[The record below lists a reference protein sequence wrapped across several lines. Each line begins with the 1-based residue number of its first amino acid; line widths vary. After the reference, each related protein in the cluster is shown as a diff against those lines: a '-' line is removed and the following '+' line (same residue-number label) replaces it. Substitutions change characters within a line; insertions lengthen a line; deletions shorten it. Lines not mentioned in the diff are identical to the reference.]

1 MSAVACLLRS
11 QRQGKE
17 RLQSR
22 ESAPRVE
29 SPYGRAGRPAVA
41 APLTAVLVC
50 VLACPAAAA
59 LSSGQQVRT
68 AFSSSPCHGAPS
80 LPGATLFASR
90 DLYCVFL
97 TARPGL
103 EPAGGRLELRTPP
116 SPFGV
121 AVNVAGNH
129 LYEGVLTL
137 EGLPEPET
145 LGEYEHFVAWLA
157 TPLFDVVHNL
167 GPVSNGARS
176 IGEIS
181 LNKFMILV
189 TAEARTDASEWEGRL
204 VLRASSP
211 SARMSPPDM
220 QEFLIGATGTQGDG
234 AGAAEGGPHAE
245 ERAASTDMAMAG
257 HGHRGDGPVGPD
269 GWPRPPMM
277 PGLTMFPALMA
288 LDAPNSA
295 PFLPATAGQP
305 SRNSQD
311 VREGAAAAPFDPAAL
326 PLARPRE
333 VVPLED
339 GDAIAL
345 EAGLV
350 RRRIRGRDHVMYAF
364 NGQYPGPLLHV
375 PEAATVT
382 VDFTNSVPWP
392 TTIHWHGLRLDN
404 ASDGVPGVTQEPVQP
419 GETFRYEVFF
429 KDPGVYW
436 YHPHHRED
444 VLKDLGLYGNMLVE
458 PSHPDYYAPAD
469 REEVV
474 MLDDFLMAGDQIM
487 PFGEERSTHA
497 FMGRFG
503 NLMLVNGEPEYE
515 LSVEAGEVVR
525 LYLTN
530 VSNTRT
536 FNLSFANAGGGAQ
549 LTRTSGGAQPGE
561 ISKAPL
567 DGTGPAV
574 RMKVI
579 GTDVSA
585 FEREEWVE
593 SIVLSP
599 AERYV
604 VHVRFGR
611 PGHLLMVNRVQGIDH
626 LGGAFFSETDTLGVV
641 RVAAAEPGAEPSQ
654 AAIAFDSLRTNVPAA
669 REIAL
674 FRDYFDDP
682 VDHELTFTLETS
694 NVPFVVD
701 RLMRFDSAYFHPV
714 EWSGTMPMMNWNS
727 TSDQVR
733 WIVRDPSTGRENM
746 EIGWEFRVGDVV
758 KVRLHNERRS
768 FHAMQH
774 PFHIHGQRFL
784 VLSRNGVPNENLAWK
799 DTVLLPTGTTTDILL
814 EITNPG
820 RWMAHCHISEH
831 LESGM
836 RTLFTVNR

>member
-1 MSAVACLLRS
+1 MTERLPGRVSAPGVNSSYGSAGWPAGVGPLAVA
-11 QRQGKE
+11 
-17 RLQSR
+17 
-22 ESAPRVE
+22 
-29 SPYGRAGRPAVA
+29 
-41 APLTAVLVC
+41 LTC
-50 VLACPAAAA
+50 VLACSAMASPA
-59 LSSGQQVRT
+59 SGQQVRT
-68 AFSSSPCHGAPS
+68 AFSPSSPCDDAPS
-80 LPGATLFASR
+80 LPGATLSASR
-90 DLYCVFL
+90 DLYCIFL

-103 EPAGGRLELRTPP
+103 EPASGRLELRTPP

-121 AVNVAGNH
+121 AVNAAGNH

-145 LGEYEHFVAWLA
+145 LGEYRHFVAWLA
-157 TPLFDVVHNL
+157 TPLFDVVQNL
-167 GPVSNGARS
+167 GPVSNGTHS

-189 TAEARTDASEWEGRL
+189 TAETRTDASEWDGRL

-220 QEFLIGATGTQGDG
+220 QEFLIGATGTQGG
-234 AGAAEGGPHAE
+234 AAGATAGGAPAEAD
-245 ERAASTDMAMAG
+245 AASADMAMAG
-257 HGHRGDGPVGPD
+257 HDHHGGGAAGPGR
-269 GWPRPPMM
+269 WPRPPMM

-288 LDAPNSA
+288 LDAPNVA
-295 PFLPATAGQP
+295 PFA
-305 SRNSQD
+305 
-311 VREGAAAAPFDPAAL
+311 PAASLDPTTL

-333 VVPLED
+333 IVPLED

-382 VDFTNSVPWP
+382 VEFTNSVPWP

-419 GETFRYEVFF
+419 DETFRYEVFF
-429 KDPGVYW
+429 KDPGIYW

-458 PSHPDYYAPAD
+458 PSQPDYYAPAD

-474 MLDDFLMAGDQIM
+474 MLDDFLMTGDQIM
-487 PFGEERSTHA
+487 PFGEERATHA

-503 NLMLVNGEPEYE
+503 NLMLVNGEPDYE
-515 LSVEAGEVVR
+515 LSATAGEVVR

-536 FNLSFANAGGGAQ
+536 FNLSFA
-549 LTRTSGGAQPGE
+549 
-561 ISKAPL
+561 
-567 DGTGPAV
+567 GTGEGV

-604 VHVRFGR
+604 VHVRFEQ
-611 PGHLLMVNRVQGIDH
+611 PGDFVMVNRVQGIDH
-626 LGGAFFSETDTLGVV
+626 LGGAFFPETDTLGVV
-641 RVAAAEPGAEPSQ
+641 RVATAEPGAEPSQ
-654 AAIAFDSLRTNVPAA
+654 AAIAFDSLRTNVHAA

-682 VDHELTFTLETS
+682 VDHELTFTLETD

-727 TSDQVR
+727 TSDEVR
-733 WIVRDPSTGRENM
+733 WIVREPATGRENM
-746 EIGWEFRVGDVV
+746 EIDWEFQVGDVV

-784 VLSRNGVPNENLAWK
+784 VLSRNGVRNENLAWK

-836 RTLFTVNR
+836 RTLFTVNRE

>member
-1 MSAVACLLRS
+1 MTFGIVPTWVWAVSALAFPSALLGHANVA
-11 QRQGKE
+11 
-17 RLQSR
+17 
-22 ESAPRVE
+22 P
-29 SPYGRAGRPAVA
+29 
-41 APLTAVLVC
+41 
-50 VLACPAAAA
+50 
-59 LSSGQQVRT
+59 
-68 AFSSSPCHGAPS
+68 SPCDDTPPPS
-80 LPGATLFASR
+80 GTTLSASR
-90 DLYCVFL
+90 DLYCIFL

-103 EPAGGRLELRTPP
+103 EPAKGRMELRTPP

-121 AVNVAGNH
+121 AVNAAGNH

-137 EGLPEPET
+137 EGLPEPAS
-145 LGEYEHFVAWLA
+145 LGDYQHYVAWLA

-167 GPVSNGARS
+167 GVVSNGTRS

-181 LNKFMILV
+181 LNKFMVLV
-189 TAEARTDASEWEGRL
+189 TAEARADAQEWEGAL
-204 VLRASSP
+204 VLRATSP

-220 QEFLIGATGTQGDG
+220 QEFLIGATGTAGGDE
-234 AGAAEGGPHAE
+234 AETGE
-245 ERAASTDMAMAG
+245 MAG
-257 HGHRGDGPVGPD
+257 HAHHGGGAIGPGE
-269 GWPRPPMM
+269 WPQPVMM
-277 PGLTMFPALMA
+277 TGLTMFPALMA
-288 LDAPNSA
+288 LDPPDVA
-295 PFLPATAGQP
+295 PFLPETVAAGP
-305 SRNSQD
+305 L
-311 VREGAAAAPFDPAAL
+311 DPTTL
-326 PLARPRE
+326 PTARPRGI
-333 VVPLED
+333 VSLDD
-339 GDAIAL
+339 GDEIAL

-382 VDFTNSVPWP
+382 VEFTNSVPWP

-404 ASDGVPGVTQEPVQP
+404 ASDGVPGVTQEPVEP

-458 PSHPDYYAPAD
+458 PRQPDYYAPAD
-469 REEVV
+469 REEAIT
-474 MLDDFLMAGDQIM
+474 LDDFLMVGEQIM

-515 LSVEAGEVVR
+515 LSVVAGEVVR

-536 FNLSFANAGGGAQ
+536 FNVSFAA
-549 LTRTSGGAQPGE
+549 TD
-561 ISKAPL
+561 
-567 DGTGPAV
+567 DGTDTETDAAGDAGPPLPGV

-579 GTDVSA
+579 GTDIGA

-599 AERYV
+599 AERYI
-604 VHVRFGR
+604 VHARFERAGD
-611 PGHLLMVNRVQGIDH
+611 LLMVNRVQGIDH
-626 LGGAFFSETDTLGVV
+626 LGGAFFPETDTLGVV
-641 RVAAAEPGAEPSQ
+641 HVAAATPDAVPSQ
-654 AAIAFDSLRTNVPAA
+654 AAIAFDTLRTNVHAA
-669 REIAL
+669 QEIAL

-682 VDHELTFTLETS
+682 VDHELTFTLETGAI
-694 NVPFVVD
+694 PFVVD

-727 TSDQVR
+727 TTDNVH
-733 WIVRDPSTGRENM
+733 WIVRDPATGRENM
-746 EIGWEFRVGDVV
+746 EIDWEFRVGDVV
-758 KVRLHNERRS
+758 KLRLHNERRS

-814 EITNPG
+814 EVTNPG

-836 RTLFTVNR
+836 RTLFTVRP

>member
-1 MSAVACLLRS
+1 M
-11 QRQGKE
+11 
-17 RLQSR
+17 
-22 ESAPRVE
+22 
-29 SPYGRAGRPAVA
+29 A
-41 APLTAVLVC
+41 ATWL
-50 VLACPAAAA
+50 AA
-59 LSSGQQVRT
+59 LSAIASPAATQQSAAT
-68 AFSSSPCHGAPS
+68 SPSSPCDDAPPP
-80 LPGATLFASR
+80 PGATLSASR
-90 DLYCVFL
+90 DLYCIFL

-103 EPAGGRLELRTPP
+103 EPATGRLELRPPP

-121 AVNVAGNH
+121 AVNAAGNH

-137 EGLPEPET
+137 EGLPEPGS
-145 LGEYEHFVAWLA
+145 LGEYQHFVAWLA

-167 GPVSNGARS
+167 GVVSNGARS

-181 LNKFMILV
+181 LNKFMILI
-189 TAEARTDASEWEGRL
+189 TAEARADLPEWEGAL
-204 VLRASSP
+204 VLRATSP

-220 QEFLIGATGTQGDG
+220 QEFLIGATGTLGGGED
-234 AGAAEGGPHAE
+234 AAAQDTP
-245 ERAASTDMAMAG
+245 MAG
-257 HGHRGDGPVGPD
+257 HDHHGGGAMGPGE
-269 GWPRPPMM
+269 WPRPPMM
-277 PGLTMFPALMA
+277 AGLTMFPALMA
-288 LDAPNSA
+288 LDPPSVT
-295 PFLPATAGQP
+295 PFLPATAAGSLASP
-305 SRNSQD
+305 L
-311 VREGAAAAPFDPAAL
+311 DPATL

-333 VVPLED
+333 VVPLDD

-382 VDFTNSVPWP
+382 VEFTNSVPWP

-429 KDPGVYW
+429 KDPGIYW

-458 PSHPDYYAPAD
+458 PRQPDYYAPAD
-469 REEVV
+469 REEVI
-474 MLDDFLMAGDQIM
+474 MLDDFLMAGDEIM

-515 LSVEAGEVVR
+515 LSVDAGEVVR

-536 FNLSFANAGGGAQ
+536 FNLSFA
-549 LTRTSGGAQPGE
+549 
-561 ISKAPL
+561 
-567 DGTGPAV
+567 GTGDGDPQPDDARPYV

-579 GTDVSA
+579 GADVGA

-599 AERYV
+599 AERYI
-604 VHVRFGR
+604 VHARFDR
-611 PGHLLMVNRVQGIDH
+611 PGDLLVVNRVQGIDH
-626 LGGAFFSETDTLGVV
+626 LGGAFFPETDTLGVV
-641 RVAAAEPGAEPSQ
+641 RVAAAEPGGAPSQ
-654 AAIAFDSLRTNVPAA
+654 AAIAFDTLRTNVHAA

-694 NVPFVVD
+694 GIPFVVD

-727 TSDQVR
+727 TSEEVR
-733 WIVRDPSTGRENM
+733 WIVREPATGRENM
-746 EIGWEFRVGDVV
+746 DIGWEFRVGDVI
-758 KVRLHNERRS
+758 KLRLHNERRS

-799 DTVLLPTGTTTDILL
+799 DTVLLPTGTITDILL
-814 EITNPG
+814 EVTNPG

-836 RTLFTVNR
+836 RTLFTVNP

>member
-1 MSAVACLLRS
+1 MSATWL
-11 QRQGKE
+11 
-17 RLQSR
+17 
-22 ESAPRVE
+22 
-29 SPYGRAGRPAVA
+29 
-41 APLTAVLVC
+41 
-50 VLACPAAAA
+50 AA
-59 LSSGQQVRT
+59 LSAIASPAATQQSAAT
-68 AFSSSPCHGAPS
+68 TPSSPCDDAPPP
-80 LPGATLFASR
+80 PGATLFASR
-90 DLYCVFL
+90 DLYCIFL

-103 EPAGGRLELRTPP
+103 EPATGRLELRPPP

-121 AVNVAGNH
+121 AVNAAGNH
-129 LYEGVLTL
+129 LYEGLLTL
-137 EGLPEPET
+137 EGLPEPGS
-145 LGEYEHFVAWLA
+145 LGEYQHFVAWLA

-167 GPVSNGARS
+167 GVVSNGARS

-189 TAEARTDASEWEGRL
+189 TAEARVDLPEWEGAL
-204 VLRASSP
+204 VLRATSP

-220 QEFLIGATGTQGDG
+220 QEFLIGATGTLGGGED
-234 AGAAEGGPHAE
+234 AAAQDTP
-245 ERAASTDMAMAG
+245 MAG
-257 HGHRGDGPVGPD
+257 HDHHGGGAREPGE
-269 GWPRPPMM
+269 WPRPPMM

-288 LDAPNSA
+288 LDPPSVA
-295 PFLPATAGQP
+295 PFLPATAAGSLASP
-305 SRNSQD
+305 L
-311 VREGAAAAPFDPAAL
+311 DPATL
-326 PLARPRE
+326 PVARPRE
-333 VVPLED
+333 VVPLDD

-382 VDFTNSVPWP
+382 VEFTNSVPWP

-429 KDPGVYW
+429 KDPGIYW

-458 PSHPDYYAPAD
+458 PRQPDYYAPAD
-469 REEVV
+469 REEVI
-474 MLDDFLMAGDQIM
+474 MLDDFLMAGDEIM

-515 LSVEAGEVVR
+515 LSVDAGEVVR

-536 FNLSFANAGGGAQ
+536 FNLSFA
-549 LTRTSGGAQPGE
+549 
-561 ISKAPL
+561 
-567 DGTGPAV
+567 GTGDGDPQPDDARPYV

-579 GTDVSA
+579 GADVGA

-599 AERYV
+599 AERYI
-604 VHVRFGR
+604 VHARFDR
-611 PGHLLMVNRVQGIDH
+611 PGDLLVVNRVQGIDH
-626 LGGAFFSETDTLGVV
+626 LGGAFFPETDTLGVV
-641 RVAAAEPGAEPSQ
+641 RVAAAAPGGVPSQ
-654 AAIAFDSLRTNVPAA
+654 AAIAFDTLRTNVHAA

-694 NVPFVVD
+694 GIPFVVD

-727 TSDQVR
+727 TSEEVR
-733 WIVRDPSTGRENM
+733 WIVREPATGRENM
-746 EIGWEFRVGDVV
+746 DIGWEFRVGDVI
-758 KVRLHNERRS
+758 KLRLHNERRS

-814 EITNPG
+814 EVTNPG

-836 RTLFTVNR
+836 RTLFTVNP

>member
-1 MSAVACLLRS
+1 MTEQLRGLAS
-11 QRQGKE
+11 THGIN
-17 RLQSR
+17 
-22 ESAPRVE
+22 
-29 SPYGRAGRPAVA
+29 SPAGCAGRPVAAGPLAVA
-41 APLTAVLVC
+41 LAC
-50 VLACPAAAA
+50 VLACPAAAAAA

-68 AFSSSPCHGAPS
+68 AFPSSSPCDDAPS
-80 LPGATLFASR
+80 LPGAILSASR

-103 EPAGGRLELRTPP
+103 ESASGRLELRTPS

-121 AVNVAGNH
+121 AVNAAGHH

-137 EGLPEPET
+137 EGLPEPGV
-145 LGEYEHFVAWLA
+145 LGEYQHFVAWLA
-157 TPLFDVVHNL
+157 TPLFDVVRNL
-167 GPVSNGARS
+167 GPVSNGTRS
-176 IGEIS
+176 IGQIS

-189 TAEARTDASEWEGRL
+189 TAEEQTDAPEWEGRL

-220 QEFLIGATGTQGDG
+220 QEFLIGATGTQGD
-234 AGAAEGGPHAE
+234 AAEAAEGVPPGEA
-245 ERAASTDMAMAG
+245 RAVSTEMAMAG
-257 HGHRGDGPVGPD
+257 HGHHGDARGSPN

-288 LDAPNSA
+288 IDAPNVG
-295 PFLPATAGQP
+295 PFLPATAGQLDRGSEETRER
-305 SRNSQD
+305 SRN
-311 VREGAAAAPFDPAAL
+311 AAAPLDPTTL
-326 PLARPRE
+326 PLARPRQI
-333 VVPLED
+333 VPLED

-429 KDPGVYW
+429 KDPGIYW

-458 PSHPDYYAPAD
+458 PNHPNYYAPAD

-503 NLMLVNGEPEYE
+503 NLMLVNGEPDYE
-515 LSVEAGEVVR
+515 LSVDAGEVVR

-536 FNLSFANAGGGAQ
+536 FNLSFAKAGEGAQ
-549 LTRTSGGAQPGE
+549 GDRTS
-561 ISKAPL
+561 
-567 DGTGPAV
+567 PAV

-604 VHVRFGR
+604 THVQFER
-611 PGHLLMVNRVQGIDH
+611 PGDFVMVNRVQGIDH
-626 LGGAFFSETDTLGVV
+626 LGGAFFPETDTLGVV
-641 RVAAAEPGAEPSQ
+641 HVAATEPGAEPSQ

-674 FRDYFDDP
+674 FRDHFDAP

-727 TSDQVR
+727 TSDEVR
-733 WIVRDPSTGRENM
+733 WIVREPSTGRENM
-746 EIGWEFRVGDVV
+746 EINWEFKVGDVV

-836 RTLFTVNR
+836 RTLFTVTR

>member
-1 MSAVACLLRS
+1 M
-11 QRQGKE
+11 
-17 RLQSR
+17 
-22 ESAPRVE
+22 
-29 SPYGRAGRPAVA
+29 A
-41 APLTAVLVC
+41 ATWL
-50 VLACPAAAA
+50 AA
-59 LSSGQQVRT
+59 LSAIASPAATQQSAAT
-68 AFSSSPCHGAPS
+68 SPSSPCDDAPPP
-80 LPGATLFASR
+80 PGATLSASR
-90 DLYCVFL
+90 DLYCIFL

-103 EPAGGRLELRTPP
+103 EPATGRLELRPPP

-121 AVNVAGNH
+121 AVNAAGNH

-137 EGLPEPET
+137 EGLPEPGS
-145 LGEYEHFVAWLA
+145 LGEYQHFVAWLA

-167 GPVSNGARS
+167 GVVSNGARS

-181 LNKFMILV
+181 LNKFMILI
-189 TAEARTDASEWEGRL
+189 TAEARADLPEWEGAL
-204 VLRASSP
+204 VLRATSP

-220 QEFLIGATGTQGDG
+220 QEFLIGATGTLGGGED
-234 AGAAEGGPHAE
+234 AAAQDTP
-245 ERAASTDMAMAG
+245 MAG
-257 HGHRGDGPVGPD
+257 HDHHGGGAREPGE
-269 GWPRPPMM
+269 WPRPPMM

-288 LDAPNSA
+288 LDPPSVT
-295 PFLPATAGQP
+295 PFLPATAAGSLASP
-305 SRNSQD
+305 L
-311 VREGAAAAPFDPAAL
+311 DPATL

-333 VVPLED
+333 VVPLDD

-382 VDFTNSVPWP
+382 VEFTNSVPWP

-429 KDPGVYW
+429 KDPGIYW

-458 PSHPDYYAPAD
+458 PRQPDYYAPAD
-469 REEVV
+469 REEVI
-474 MLDDFLMAGDQIM
+474 MLDDFLMAGDEIM

-515 LSVEAGEVVR
+515 LSVDAGEVVR

-536 FNLSFANAGGGAQ
+536 FNLSFA
-549 LTRTSGGAQPGE
+549 
-561 ISKAPL
+561 
-567 DGTGPAV
+567 GTGDGDPQPDDARPYV

-579 GTDVSA
+579 GADVGA

-599 AERYV
+599 AERYI
-604 VHVRFGR
+604 VHALFDR
-611 PGHLLMVNRVQGIDH
+611 PGDLLVVNRVQGIDH
-626 LGGAFFSETDTLGVV
+626 LGGAFFPETDTLGVV
-641 RVAAAEPGAEPSQ
+641 RVAAAAPGGVPSQ
-654 AAIAFDSLRTNVPAA
+654 AAIAFDTLRTNVHAA

-694 NVPFVVD
+694 GIPFVVD

-727 TSDQVR
+727 TSEEVR
-733 WIVRDPSTGRENM
+733 WIVREPATGRENM
-746 EIGWEFRVGDVV
+746 DIGWEFRVGDVI
-758 KVRLHNERRS
+758 KLRLHNERRS

-814 EITNPG
+814 EVTNPG

-836 RTLFTVNR
+836 RTLFTVNP